1 MLYLKNVLLNIN
13 CVQMLSLYALRS
25 GLNIFDIGV
34 LNKSSTFAPELFDS
48 ANYSNRNLN
57 TNCYTV

>member
-1 MLYLKNVLLNIN
+1 
-13 CVQMLSLYALRS
+13 MLSLYALKS
-25 GLNIFDIGV
+25 GLNRFDIVV
-34 LNKSSTFAPELFDS
+34 LNKSCTFASELFDS

>member
-1 MLYLKNVLLNIN
+1 MLCLYVLK
-13 CVQMLSLYALRS
+13 S
-25 GLNIFDIGV
+25 GLNRFDIGV
-34 LNKSSTFAPELFDS
+34 LNKSSTFAVELFDS

>member
-1 MLYLKNVLLNIN
+1 
-13 CVQMLSLYALRS
+13 MLSLYALRS

-34 LNKSSTFAPELFDS
+34 LNKSSTFASELFDS

-57 TNCYTV
+57 TNSYTV